1 VPTYE
6 YSCDACEATF
16 EELHLSRSEAE
27 KHSKEYPCPGC
38 GVPAPRV
45 PSASNFQ
52 FAGKAGSDPTSGRS
66 SSGSHDLDYPSLD
79 KAVGRSANRR
89 WKAYEPR
96 KEARDA
102 VRKETKSVAISDTRD
117 GGFVPTDQ
125 ATLKAREAGL
135 KMFKKARESGG

>member
-1 VPTYE
+1 MPSYE
-6 YSCDACEATF
+6 YECVPCEATF
-16 EELHLSRSEAE
+16 EELHLSRAEAE

-38 GVPAPRV
+38 GKPAHRI
-45 PSASNFQ
+45 PSASNFA
-52 FAGKAGSDPTSGRS
+52 FGGKAGSDPTSGRS
-66 SSGSHDLDYPSLD
+66 SSGSHDLDYPTLD

-117 GGFVPTDQ
+117 GGFVPTDA

-135 KMFKKARESGG
+135 AMFKKARDGG